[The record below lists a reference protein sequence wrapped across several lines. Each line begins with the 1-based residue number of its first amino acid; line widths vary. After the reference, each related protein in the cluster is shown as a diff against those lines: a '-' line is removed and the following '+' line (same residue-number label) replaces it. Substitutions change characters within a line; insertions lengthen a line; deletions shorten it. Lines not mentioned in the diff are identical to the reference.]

1 MAKKEISIVLR
12 AKNAMAAGLSKASKS
27 LKAFGKSALR
37 IGKTVAVGFLAATAA
52 LVAFATKA
60 VAAYAIQ
67 EKAERSLISAMD
79 VHGQAGDDL
88 IPHLKRVAAA
98 IQDETGAADESTLAG
113 MAKMRML
120 GVMTSKLGE
129 AAKGVV
135 ALTSLGLKEE
145 AAMKAVAMAIQ
156 GDYEMLNRYVPAL
169 RQATSETEK
178 ATIVNDLFAKGYEQ
192 QKGLLNTVGGQWTV
206 LKGRVGDLW
215 EELGAAIAKN
225 EGLMR
230 TMRRA
235 GDAVKEFGQRI
246 NRWVNSDRFK
256 EIATSIEGIVA
267 AIASG
272 GEDRSKAV
280 GLVGEVLV
288 ASFARGAEIAV
299 EALKTA
305 APKIGKLLGNAA
317 RWAWD
322 AMTGASVSDKEKAS
336 KQLLKEQG
344 GVYGNI
350 GAWNIEVKKRAE
362 QIKTD
367 RLTEKYGAKD
377 VKATEGKTAAQKRL
391 NLALKA
397 TLDFGAEM
405 ATKEKNRSDEKAA
418 QNTAQAKL
426 DLELAQQQI
435 ELITKEEEAAAAL
448 AAAKKKAADDE
459 KKAAE
464 DEKKAAEDEKKAAKD
479 AVKLLNDELS
489 AIKAQKSAV
498 EELAKSRVQT
508 VIDNARAAKDEA
520 KSRDADY
527 KKAMRLAEKERKGI
541 RLSSKNK
548 EFLEAARE
556 IERAKAKS
564 AKLGAA
570 EKSVEAGITAAE
582 KSVKVQE
589 DMKTSLKK
597 IETTI
602 GGAVTYPG

>member
-156 GDYEMLNRYVPAL
+156 GDFEMLNRYVPAL

-178 ATIVNDLFAKGYEQ
+178 ANIVNDLFAKGYEQ

-299 EALKTA
+299 EALNTA

-322 AMTGASVSDKEKAS
+322 AMTGASMGDTQKAREQIMKEK
-336 KQLLKEQG
+336 
-344 GVYGNI
+344 GV
-350 GAWNIEVKKRAE
+350 AAVLDPSWKAEVKKRAE

-418 QNTAQAKL
+418 QNTAQAKI
-426 DLELAQQQI
+426 DQELAQQQI
-435 ELITKEEEAAAAL
+435 ELIIKEEEAAAAL
-448 AAAKKKAADDE
+448 AAAK

-556 IERAKAKS
+556 I
-564 AKLGAA
+564 
-570 EKSVEAGITAAE
+570 
-582 KSVKVQE
+582 
-589 DMKTSLKK
+589 
-597 IETTI
+597 
-602 GGAVTYPG
+602 